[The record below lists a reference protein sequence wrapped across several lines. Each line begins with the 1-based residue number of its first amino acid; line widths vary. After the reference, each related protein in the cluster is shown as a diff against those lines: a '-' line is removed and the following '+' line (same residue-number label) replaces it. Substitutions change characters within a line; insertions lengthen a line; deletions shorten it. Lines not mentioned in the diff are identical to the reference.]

1 MTACKRNWRSINL
14 ITKKM
19 TADQTTQAPRQI
31 VLNEENLKNL
41 EAYISEMPTK
51 LGLPLI
57 NFLNQL
63 AQEQAN
69 EKSSMESTGSNN
81 TNSVQ
86 SED

>member
-1 MTACKRNWRSINL
+1 
-14 ITKKM
+14 M
-19 TADQTTQAPRQI
+19 TADQPQAPRQI

-63 AQEQAN
+63 AQKQAN
-69 EKSSMESTGSNN
+69 EKVSMESTDSSN
-81 TNSVQ
+81 TDSVQ
-86 SED
+86 SAD

>member
-1 MTACKRNWRSINL
+1 
-14 ITKKM
+14 M
-19 TADQTTQAPRQI
+19 TADQTPQAPRQI
-31 VLNEENLKNL
+31 VLNEEHLKNL

-63 AQEQAN
+63 GQEQAN
-69 EKSSMESTGSNN
+69 EKVPMESTDSNN

-86 SED
+86 SKG

>member
-1 MTACKRNWRSINL
+1 
-14 ITKKM
+14 M
-19 TADQTTQAPRQI
+19 TADQTPQAPRQI
-31 VLNEENLKNL
+31 VLNEEHLKNL

-63 AQEQAN
+63 GQEQAN
-69 EKSSMESTGSNN
+69 EKVPMESTGSNN

>member
-1 MTACKRNWRSINL
+1 
-14 ITKKM
+14 M

-69 EKSSMESTGSNN
+69 EKSSMESVTDNA
-81 TNSVQ
+81 NSVQ
-86 SED
+86 SSEKI

>member
-1 MTACKRNWRSINL
+1 
-14 ITKKM
+14 M

-63 AQEQAN
+63 GQEQAN
-69 EKSSMESTGSNN
+69 EKSPMESVTNN
-81 TNSVQ
+81 ANSVQ
-86 SED
+86 SSEKI